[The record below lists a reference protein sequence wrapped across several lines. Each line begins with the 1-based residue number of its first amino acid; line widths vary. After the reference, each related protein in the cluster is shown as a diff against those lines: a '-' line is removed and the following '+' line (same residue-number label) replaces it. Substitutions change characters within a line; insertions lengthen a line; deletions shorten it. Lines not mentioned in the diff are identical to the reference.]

1 MQQRKEQASEANG
14 SQPFVSPPQR
24 FLDTAARR
32 GNAPAYYVRDDA
44 GWTPTSWNSYRD
56 EVRQAARALVALGV
70 KPGNSVAVLGYNR
83 PEWIIMDLA
92 AMMVGASVAGIY
104 FTSSAQ
110 DAAYIINHAQC
121 QIVLAEN
128 EEHFQRIAKERAHLN
143 VLRHVIMMKG
153 APADDPLQMTWEAF
167 LAHGDSRFDGE
178 VEQRLQA
185 IQPGDIGCLIYTS
198 GTTGAPK
205 AVQISHGAL
214 TATAGLI
221 RQLWDVSEEDCAI
234 SYLPLAHIAERM
246 ITVHFPLTVGN
257 AVYFAP
263 DIQQLAQYLKEVRP
277 HVFFGVP
284 RVYEKI
290 AAAAQLQIANAKGMK
305 GKVARW
311 AVRSGQEWHRKE
323 RMGQPPGV
331 KTGFAKALA
340 STLVHK
346 KAKEA
351 IGFDRV
357 RYFACGAAPIPEETL
372 HFLNGL
378 DIPIRELWGMSETC
392 GAGTTNLPGA
402 GKVGSVGRPHPG
414 LELKISPEGEILV
427 RGPYIFS
434 GYAKDPKA
442 TEKALADGWLHT
454 GDLGRM
460 DEEGFVYITGRKK
473 DIIITSGGKNI
484 APANLEMELVA
495 LPLVEHAIVCGER
508 RPYLTA
514 IITLNAAALAQLAA
528 EWGLTKDDPQLG
540 DAIRQE
546 LQAGIDSIN
555 ARHARVENIRRFT
568 ILPEPLS
575 IEGGDLT
582 PTMKV
587 KRATVLRRLQ
597 PVIDELYRQGAEERG
612 LAS

>member
-1 MQQRKEQASEANG
+1 MQ
-14 SQPFVSPPQR
+14 
-24 FLDTAARR
+24 L
-32 GNAPAYYVRDDA
+32 
-44 GWTPTSWNSYRD
+44 
-56 EVRQAARALVALGV
+56 
-70 KPGNSVAVLGYNR
+70 
-83 PEWIIMDLA
+83 
-92 AMMVGASVAGIY
+92 
-104 FTSSAQ
+104 
-110 DAAYIINHAQC
+110 
-121 QIVLAEN
+121 
-128 EEHFQRIAKERAHLN
+128 
-143 VLRHVIMMKG
+143 
-153 APADDPLQMTWEAF
+153 
-167 LAHGDSRFDGE
+167 
-178 VEQRLQA
+178 
-185 IQPGDIGCLIYTS
+185 
-198 GTTGAPK
+198 
-205 AVQISHGAL
+205 SHGAL

-290 AAAAQLQIANAKGMK
+290 AAAAQLKIANAKGMK
-305 GKVARW
+305 GTFARW

-323 RMGQPPGV
+323 RMGLPPGI

-340 STLVHK
+340 SRLVHRR
-346 KAKEA
+346 AKEA

-357 RYFACGAAPIPEETL
+357 RYFACGAAPIPEDTL

-378 DIPIRELWGMSETC
+378 DIPVRELWGMSETC
-392 GAGTTNLPGA
+392 GAGTTNLPGVA
-402 GKVGSVGRPHPG
+402 KVGSVGRPHPG

-434 GYAKDPKA
+434 GYAKDPNA

-454 GDLGRM
+454 GDIGRM
-460 DEEGFVYITGRKK
+460 DEDGFVYITGRKK

-514 IITLNAAALAQLAA
+514 IITLNQAAAAQLAA
-528 EWGLTKDDPQLG
+528 EWGLAEDDPQFG

-575 IEGGDLT
+575 IESGDLT

-587 KRATVLRRLQ
+587 RRATILGRLQ

-612 LAS
+612 QAS

>member
-1 MQQRKEQASEANG
+1 MQRSEPPPRANG
-14 SQPFVSPPQR
+14 SQRFVSPPQR
-24 FLDTAARR
+24 FLHTAARR
-32 GNAPAYYVRDDA
+32 GDAPAYYVRDDA
-44 GWTPTSWNSYRD
+44 GWVPTSWNTYRD
-56 EVRQAARALVALGV
+56 EVRRAARALFALGV
-70 KPGNSVAVLGYNR
+70 KPGDVVGVLGYNK
-83 PEWIIMDLA
+83 PEWVIMDLA
-92 AMMVGASVAGIY
+92 TMMIGASAAGIY

-121 QIVLAEN
+121 EIVLAEK
-128 EEHFQRIAKERAHLN
+128 EEHFQRIAKERAPLN

-153 APADDPLQMTWEAF
+153 ASADDPLQMTWEAF
-167 LAHGDSRFDGE
+167 LARGESQFDTE
-178 VEQRLQA
+178 VERRLQA
-185 IQPGDIGCLIYTS
+185 ITPSDIGCLIYTS
-198 GTTGAPK
+198 GTTGPPK
-205 AVQISHGAL
+205 AVQLSHGAL
-214 TATAGLI
+214 TETAGLI
-221 RQLWDVSEEDCAI
+221 QKLWDVSDDDCAL

-246 ITVHFPLTVGN
+246 FTVHFPLTVGN

-290 AAAAQLQIANAKGMK
+290 AAAAQLQIANAEGMK

-323 RMGQPPGV
+323 RMGVPPGV

-340 STLVHK
+340 SRLVHK
-346 KAKEA
+346 KAKQA

-372 HFLNGL
+372 HFLHGL
-378 DIPIRELWGMSETC
+378 DIPVRELWGMSETC
-392 GAGTTNLPGA
+392 GAGTTNLPGSA
-402 GKVGSVGRPHPG
+402 KVGSVGRAHPG

-434 GYAKDPKA
+434 GYAKDPEA
-442 TEKALADGWLHT
+442 TETTLADGWLRT

-460 DEEGFVYITGRKK
+460 DEDGFLYITGRKK

-484 APANLEMELVA
+484 APANLEMDLVV
-495 LPLVEHAIVCGER
+495 LPLVEHAIVCGDR

-514 IITLNAAALAQLAA
+514 IITLNAGAVAQFAAQR
-528 EWGLTKDDPQLG
+528 GLPENDPQLKEAIRDELQSG
-540 DAIRQE
+540 IDAIN
-546 LQAGIDSIN
+546 G
-555 ARHARVENIRRFT
+555 RHARVETIRRFT

-575 IEGGDLT
+575 IESGDLT

-587 KRATVLRRLQ
+587 KRATVLNRLQ
-597 PVIDELYRQGAEERG
+597 PVIEELYRQGAEERG
-612 LAS
+612 VAS

>member
-1 MQQRKEQASEANG
+1 MLRKEPSSQANG
-14 SQPFVSPPQR
+14 IQPFVSPPQR

-32 GNAPAYYVRDDA
+32 GSAPAYYVRDEA
-44 GWTPTSWNSYRD
+44 GWIPTSWNSYRD
-56 EVRQAARALVALGV
+56 EVRQAARALVGLGV
-70 KPGNSVAVLGYNR
+70 KPGDSVAVLGYNR

-92 AMMVGASVAGIY
+92 AMTVGASVAGIY

-121 QIVLAEN
+121 QIVLAEK

-153 APADDPLQMTWEAF
+153 APADDPLQITWEAF
-167 LAHGDSRFDGE
+167 LAHGESRFDPE
-178 VEQRLQA
+178 VERRLQA
-185 IQPGDIGCLIYTS
+185 IQPADIGCLIYTS
-198 GTTGAPK
+198 GTTGPPK
-205 AVQISHGAL
+205 AVQLSHGAL
-214 TATAGLI
+214 TETVGLI
-221 RQLWDVSEEDCAI
+221 SKLLDVSENDCSI

-246 ITVHFPLTVGN
+246 MTVHFPMAGGS
-257 AVYFAP
+257 AIYFAP
-263 DIQQLAQYLKEVRP
+263 DIQLLAQCLKEVRP
-277 HVFFGVP
+277 HIFFGVP
-284 RVYEKI
+284 RVYEKM
-290 AAAAQLQIANAKGMK
+290 AVAAQLQIANAKGMK
-305 GKVARW
+305 GKIARW
-311 AVRSGQEWHRKE
+311 AVRTGREWHRKE
-323 RMGQPPGV
+323 QIGQPPGP
-331 KTGFAKALA
+331 KTALAKAIA
-340 STLVHK
+340 SRLVHRKAK
-346 KAKEA
+346 KAM
-351 IGFDRV
+351 GFDRV
-357 RYFACGAAPIPEETL
+357 RYAACGAAPIPEETL

-378 DIPIRELWGMSETC
+378 DIPVRELWGMSETC

-402 GKVGSVGRPHPG
+402 TKIGSVGRVHPG

-434 GYAKDPKA
+434 GYSKDPDA
-442 TEKALADGWLHT
+442 TEKTLSEGWLRT

-460 DEEGFVYITGRKK
+460 DEDGYLYITGRKK

-484 APANLEMELVA
+484 APANLEMDLVA

-514 IITLNAAALAQLAA
+514 IITLNAGAVTQFAA
-528 EWGLTKDDPQLG
+528 EWGLAEDDPQLG
-540 DAIRQE
+540 DAIRHE

-568 ILPEPLS
+568 ILPQPLS
-575 IEGGDLT
+575 IESGDLT

-587 KRATVLRRLQ
+587 KRAAVLRRLQ
-597 PVIDELYRQGAEERG
+597 PVIDALYQQGAEERG